1 MGRALVLGGGGVTGI
16 AWEIGLLHGLHEAGV
31 DLTDADVVI
40 GTSAGSVV
48 GTLVRS
54 GHRLAEL
61 YDEQLAPPDG
71 EIAAKLGSG
80 EILRMVLPLLLPGSP
95 RSRRRRVGRG
105 AVRAHPEPATER
117 LRVIRRRLGR
127 DDWPEGLLRVTAVDA
142 TTGAGRVFDKDSG
155 VPLVDAVAAS
165 CAVPFV
171 WPPVPIHGVP
181 HIDGGMRSSV
191 NADLAQGA
199 DRVVVVAPIARSWS
213 KASSPASQLSRLGP
227 GVRSVVVSPDAA
239 ALEAIGKNVLDPARR
254 AEAAR
259 AGYRQAAD
267 VVTAVWTVWQG

>member
-127 DDWPEGLLRVTAVDA
+127 DDWPEGQLRVTAVDA